1 MKFKKPSLIIGK
13 KQVIFACLA
22 LMLGAAVYANY
33 VLSQSQELTDSAQSQ
48 ASYGEA
54 EFVSSTVL
62 SQEQLAADETMAN
75 ADEVSNDA
83 DGYFAQARIEKINSR
98 DEAVETLQTILGGG
112 DITQDEMV
120 TQALEAVTMSQLIES
135 ENTIE
140 TLIMAQGFENCI
152 VYLDGEAAKVVVKT
166 DGLDAA
172 GAAAIK
178 DIILSEIEIDAENIR
193 IFEINS

>member
-13 KQVIFACLA
+13 KQVIFACLT
-22 LMLGAAVYANY
+22 LMLGAAVYVNY
-33 VLSQSQELTDSAQSQ
+33 VLAQSGELTDTAQSQ
-48 ASYGEA
+48 ANYGEA
-54 EFVSSTVL
+54 EFVSNNLGVELET
-62 SQEQLAADETMAN
+62 DETMADVES
-75 ADEVSNDA
+75 AQTDA
-83 DGYFAQARIEKINSR
+83 DGYFAQARIEKMNSR

-152 VYLDGEAAKVVVKT
+152 VYLDGTTAKVVVKT

>member
-13 KQVIFACLA
+13 KQIIFACLT
-22 LMLGAAVYANY
+22 LMLGAAVYVNY
-33 VLSQSQELTDSAQSQ
+33 VLSQSDELSLPTQNAEN
-48 ASYGEA
+48 YGEA
-54 EFVSSTVL
+54 EFVSTDIDIETDSVMADTEI
-62 SQEQLAADETMAN
+62 EQT
-75 ADEVSNDA
+75 DA
-83 DGYFAQARIEKINSR
+83 DSYFAQARIEKMNSR

-112 DITQDEMV
+112 DLTQDEMV
-120 TQALEAVTMSQLIES
+120 TQALEAVSMSQLIES

-140 TLIMAQGFENCI
+140 SLVMAQGFENCI
-152 VYLDGEAAKVVVKT
+152 VYLDGENAKVVVKT
-166 DGLDAA
+166 EGLDAA

>member
-13 KQVIFACLA
+13 KQVIFACLT

-33 VLSQSQELTDSAQSQ
+33 VMSQSDELKEASQSQP
-48 ASYGEA
+48 SYGDA
-54 EFVSSTVL
+54 EFVSSNAL
-62 SQEQLAADETMAN
+62 SDENASDETMAN
-75 ADEVSNDA
+75 IEQTQDDA
-83 DGYFAQARIEKINSR
+83 NGYFAQARIEKINSR

-152 VYLDGEAAKVVVKT
+152 VYLDGETAKVVVKT

>member
-13 KQVIFACLA
+13 KQVIFACLT
-22 LMLGAAVYANY
+22 LMLGAAVYVNY
-33 VLSQSQELTDSAQSQ
+33 VLAQSGELTDTGVSDSN
-48 ASYGEA
+48 YGEA
-54 EFVSSTVL
+54 EFVSNDSVL
-62 SQEQLAADETMAN
+62 ELETDTTMA
-75 ADEVSNDA
+75 DVDLTQTDA
-83 DGYFAQARIEKINSR
+83 DSYFAQARIEKMNSR

-140 TLIMAQGFENCI
+140 TLIMAQGFENCL
-152 VYLDGEAAKVVVKT
+152 VYLDGETAKVVVKT
-166 DGLDAA
+166 PGLDAA

>member
-13 KQVIFACLA
+13 KQVIFACLT
-22 LMLGAAVYANY
+22 LMLGAAVYVNYSITKSSQLTENGNDDAN
-33 VLSQSQELTDSAQSQ
+33 
-48 ASYGEA
+48 YGEA
-54 EFVSSTVL
+54 EFVV
-62 SQEQLAADETMAN
+62 SQNDMIN
-75 ADEVSNDA
+75 DDA
-83 DGYFAQARIEKINSR
+83 DSVMAGVEATDDAEGYFAQARLEKMNSR

-112 DITQDEMV
+112 DLTEDEMV
-120 TQALEAVTMSQLIES
+120 TQALEAVNMSQLIES
-135 ENTIE
+135 ETTIE

-152 VYLDGEAAKVVVKT
+152 VYLDGSTAKVVVKT
-166 DGLDAA
+166 PGLDAA

>member
-13 KQVIFACLA
+13 KQVIFACLT

>member
-13 KQVIFACLA
+13 KQVIFACLT
-22 LMLGAAVYANY
+22 LMLGAAVYVNY
-33 VLSQSQELTDSAQSQ
+33 VLAQSGELTDTAQSQ
-48 ASYGEA
+48 ANYGEA
-54 EFVSSTVL
+54 EFVSNNLGVELET
-62 SQEQLAADETMAN
+62 DETMA
-75 ADEVSNDA
+75 DVESEQTDA
-83 DGYFAQARIEKINSR
+83 DGYFAQARIEKMNSR

-152 VYLDGEAAKVVVKT
+152 VYLDGTTAKVVVKT

>member
-13 KQVIFACLA
+13 KQVIFACLT
-22 LMLGAAVYANY
+22 LMLGAAVYVNY
-33 VLSQSQELTDSAQSQ
+33 SITKSSQLTENGNDETN
-48 ASYGEA
+48 YGEA
-54 EFVSSTVL
+54 EFVVSQNDTLIDDADSVMAGVEST
-62 SQEQLAADETMAN
+62 D
-75 ADEVSNDA
+75 DA
-83 DGYFAQARIEKINSR
+83 DGYFAQARIEKMNSR

-112 DITQDEMV
+112 DLTEDEMV
-120 TQALEAVTMSQLIES
+120 TQALEAVNMSQLIES
-135 ENTIE
+135 ETTIE

-152 VYLDGEAAKVVVKT
+152 VYLDGSTAKVVVKT
-166 DGLDAA
+166 PGLDAA